1 MSGKPYFSPSQIKSA
16 KACPRKWAGESV
28 FGWRQPDSTST
39 LTGRA
44 VHEVMQKYLE
54 QTLERDLSPSRPE
67 EAILLPALKYLPH
80 PNTPHL
86 HCEQEV
92 LIPAEAFDTAKP
104 LYGFLDVIVLLAYD
118 EDTSEE
124 MLLVTDLKTTSNLAY
139 MKSED
144 ELRYDPQALIY
155 GWAGHQK
162 CLQEMGFSHKKIR
175 FKHVYARTRGGYA
188 GAQSDVTFT
197 LDELRQGL
205 SKLAEFC
212 RQMAQWEELPF
223 DQVPYNLDACGNFG
237 GCHLRPEC
245 AKTGLPVF
253 GDSPGRAAIAALS
266 ITRSDEK
273 SKEITVSN
281 AFKEALAKK
290 KALGAAAMGAILSS
304 SGSAPAAAPDIL
316 NPPDGDAEGKSGLI
330 SVPTDAVVEDEAP
343 AAAPNPD
350 AGYVAQEQ
358 VLAPK
363 TDKPVGKRGTKTVSV
378 WAKLQQS
385 LSRVLSDDDKAE
397 SLKHIEN
404 PLLAQLLAGKAKES
418 HGADVEDLLN
428 ILDALENGKPYVANI
443 KAAEPKGDKESDKV
457 AALLDDAKRAV
468 VIAKDHLAKHTQQMR
483 ELDDSDD
490 EDASSKFRTEVFV
503 PAKRAV
509 KSAEEQVVVLEQ
521 RLQDTLAKEAAEEE
535 ARRKAEAEA
544 KAKAEAEAAAKA
556 REAEVEKAA
565 DPVVTVA
572 LVSID
577 EMQLESHG
585 ALTAAA
591 APCVPAGVEKVVLA
605 EAPRVVTA
613 PTSTS
618 WAKEGIVVLIKGAIP
633 TRGWRASFTHIDE
646 IVEPYRRR
654 AEQQAMTAYY
664 GTMKTDSYARICE
677 EVLKDIVT
685 GSYKLPA
692 LIVAPAMCSPLQ
704 DRVIEA
710 LGPYITE
717 KFEPLR

>member
-16 KACPRKWAGESV
+16 RACPRKWAGESV

-54 QTLERDLSPSRPE
+54 QTLERDLSPSRQE

-92 LIPAEAFDTAKP
+92 LIPAEEFNTAKP

-118 EDTSEE
+118 EDTHEE

-223 DQVPYNLDACGNFG
+223 EQVPYNLDACGNFG

-290 KALGAAAMGAILSS
+290 KALGAAAMGAILQS
-304 SGSAPAAAPDIL
+304 SAPAAAEPDIL

-330 SVPTDAVVEDEAP
+330 SVPADVAVVEDEEKVAVVES
-343 AAAPNPD
+343 APNPD

-363 TDKPVGKRGTKTVSV
+363 TDKPVGKRGAKSV
-378 WAKLQQS
+378 TSWSKLQQT
-385 LSRVLSDDDKAE
+385 LSRVLADDDKAE
-397 SLKHIEN
+397 SLKLIEN
-404 PLLAQLLAGKAKES
+404 PLLAQLLSGKAKES
-418 HGADVEDLLN
+418 SGPEVEDLLN
-428 ILDALENGKPYVANI
+428 ILDALENGKSYVTNV
-443 KAAEPKGDKESDKV
+443 KAAEPKGNKDSDKV
-457 AALLDDAKRAV
+457 ASLLDDAKRAV

-483 ELDDSDD
+483 ELDDADD
-490 EDASSKFRTEVFV
+490 EDASNKFRTEVFV

-509 KSAEEQVVVLEQ
+509 KTAEEQVAELEQ

-535 ARRKAEAEA
+535 ARRKAEEEAAA
-544 KAKAEAEAAAKA
+544 KAKAEAETKA
-556 REAEVEKAA
+556 REAAVESQVTIT
-565 DPVVTVA
+565 VVST
-572 LVSID
+572 D
-577 EMQLESHG
+577 ELQLEKVS
-585 ALTAAA
+585 AAV
-591 APCVPAGVEKVVLA
+591 CVPAAPAPRAKSSSTVWGAEGAVVL
-605 EAPRVVTA
+605 V
-613 PTSTS
+613 
-618 WAKEGIVVLIKGAIP
+618 KGAVP

-685 GSYKLPA
+685 GAYKLPS

-704 DRVIEA
+704 DRVLEA
-710 LGPYITE
+710 IGPYITE